1 VDKPARAPTVIP
13 GRRRTALMKITSNNH
28 FIVSSSL
35 DGEPRYWRIG
45 GAGQAR
51 RKNWLQHSNQAEKR

>member
-13 GRRRTALMKITSNNH
+13 GPRRTALMKITSNNH

-51 RKNWLQHSNQAEKR
+51 RKN